1 MERKQAIKTIE
12 RASVSESEWQQRVE
26 LAALY
31 RMMARYGYTEGI
43 FQHISLRLRDEPN
56 HMLVNRF
63 GVYFEEVTAGNLARV
78 TLDGDTS
85 RPEYEDLNLAS
96 VGIHT
101 PIYNTRPDVNCIVH
115 THNEYVQAVGARPEG
130 FIPLDQNG
138 LAVATQLAYLEFTE
152 LGDVIDPKK
161 LLGALGNKTILMM
174 RNHGSLTAVD
184 TVQKAFV
191 YTRNLIL
198 VCKLQVLATSMGPD
212 PQRVRR
218 EIEPEYYKEL
228 AKQLP
233 RYFDLY
239 WKAEL
244 RALDRIDPSY
254 KH

>member
-1 MERKQAIKTIE
+1 MEPTQIIKTIARE
-12 RASVSESEWQQRVE
+12 SVSDSEWKQRVE

-31 RMMARYGYTEGI
+31 RMLARYGYTEGI
-43 FQHISLRLRDEPN
+43 FQHISLRLREQPD

-63 GVYFEEVTAGNLARV
+63 GVYFEEVTASNLAKV
-78 TLDGDTS
+78 SINGDTS
-85 RPEYEDLNLAS
+85 RPEYQDLNLAS

-101 PIYNTRPDVNCIVH
+101 PIYNARPEVNCVVH
-115 THNEYVQAVGARPEG
+115 THNEYVQAVGTQPEG

-152 LGDVIDPKK
+152 LGDVIDPAK
-161 LLGALGNKTILMM
+161 LLGALGDKTLLMM

-191 YTRNLIL
+191 FTRNLIL
-198 VCKLQVLATSMGPD
+198 VCKLQVLSSAMGEPR
-212 PQRVRR
+212 QVRS
-218 EIEPEYYKEL
+218 EITPEYYKEL

-244 RALDRIDPSY
+244 RALDRLDSSY
-254 KH
+254 KD